1 MVCKR
6 NVLSLHL
13 IMKNQKRQG
22 IEWKM
27 VMTAFWGLAV
37 FCFWAFVRPELLMER
52 ESFQLFLLNTD
63 YLTERMSVPGGFS
76 RYVGEFLIQFF
87 MSEKTGACIL
97 ALLLMAVQWL
107 SWILLRRCLPTVVE
121 KVLLLVSFLPAILL
135 CYLLC
140 DIDVSMSLPVG
151 VLLTLLLM
159 ALLPSG
165 NTSSLAESLLLIP
178 LGYWLAGPV
187 ALLLAIYQLRFLH
200 KPFKK
205 VRVVSESIAL
215 VLLVGCCMWV
225 SSYFVPY
232 SLENIVK
239 GIDYVAIQRDKY
251 GTLEMMEYDYL
262 QRQKAWA
269 KVIEKAR
276 KEEPKAK
283 ACHHIVNLARFYQHE
298 ISPEELKMS
307 LYKPFKALTS
317 TTSAMMMSDLFFQMG
332 FVNFSQRTM
341 FEAMESTS
349 NYNKSARALCRLTE
363 TAIVTGQ
370 YEVALKYISILE
382 ETLFYRRWAHNMRQ
396 LATHP
401 ENIKNHP
408 KYGALQEIYGET
420 DDELFI

>member
-1 MVCKR
+1 MRK
-6 NVLSLHL
+6 NKLQIALTALFGVL
-13 IMKNQKRQG
+13 
-22 IEWKM
+22 
-27 VMTAFWGLAV
+27 A

-52 ESFQLFLLNTD
+52 ESFQLFLFNSD
-63 YLTERMSVPGGFS
+63 YLTERLSVPGGFS
-76 RYVGEFLIQFF
+76 RYVGEFLTQFF

-97 ALLLMAVQWL
+97 ALLLMAIQWL
-107 SWILLRRCLPTVVE
+107 SWILLHRCLPAVAE
-121 KVLLLVSFLPAILL
+121 KLLFLISFLPAMKL

-165 NTSSLAESLLLIP
+165 NTKSLSASLIMIP
-178 LGYWLAGPV
+178 FGYWLAGPV
-187 ALLLAIYQLRFLH
+187 ALLLAIYQLRFLR
-200 KPFKK
+200 KPLKK
-205 VRVVSESIAL
+205 VWVVTESMAL
-215 VLLVGCCMWV
+215 VLLLVVCMWG

-239 GIDYVAIQRDKY
+239 GIDYVAIQRDKA

-262 QRQKAWA
+262 QRKLAWE
-269 KVIEKAR
+269 KVLEKANR
-276 KEEPKAK
+276 VEPKAK
-283 ACHHIVNLARFYQHE
+283 ACHHIVSLARFYQHE

-307 LYKPFKALTS
+307 LYQPFTALTS
-317 TTSAMMMSDLFFQMG
+317 TTSSMMMSDLFFQMG
-332 FVNFSQRTM
+332 FVNFAQRTM
-341 FEAMESTS
+341 FEAMESMS

-382 ETLFYRRWAHNMRQ
+382 ETLFYKRWAQKMRQ
-396 LATHP
+396 LATYP

-408 KYGALQEIYGET
+408 KYGALQKIYGET
-420 DDELFI
+420 EDLLFI

>member
-1 MVCKR
+1 MRENKLQIALTALFG
-6 NVLSLHL
+6 VL
-13 IMKNQKRQG
+13 
-22 IEWKM
+22 
-27 VMTAFWGLAV
+27 A

-52 ESFQLFLLNTD
+52 ESFQLFLFNSD
-63 YLTERMSVPGGFS
+63 YLTERLSVPGGFS
-76 RYVGEFLIQFF
+76 RYVGEFLTQFF

-97 ALLLMAVQWL
+97 ALLLMAIQWL
-107 SWILLRRCLPTVVE
+107 SWILLHRCLPAVAE
-121 KVLLLVSFLPAILL
+121 KLLFLISFLPAMKL

-165 NTSSLAESLLLIP
+165 NTKSLSASLIMIP
-178 LGYWLAGPV
+178 FGYWLAGPV
-187 ALLLAIYQLRFLH
+187 ALLLAIYQLRFLR
-200 KPFKK
+200 KPLKK
-205 VRVVSESIAL
+205 VWVVTESMAL
-215 VLLVGCCMWV
+215 VLLLVVCMWG

-239 GIDYVAIQRDKY
+239 GIDYVAIQRDKA

-262 QRQKAWA
+262 QRKLAWE
-269 KVIEKAR
+269 KVLEKANR
-276 KEEPKAK
+276 VEPKAK

-307 LYKPFKALTS
+307 LYQPFTALTS
-317 TTSAMMMSDLFFQMG
+317 TTSSMMMSDLFFQMG
-332 FVNFSQRTM
+332 FVNFAQRTM

-363 TAIVTGQ
+363 TAMITGQ

-382 ETLFYRRWAHNMRQ
+382 ETLFYRRWAQIMRQ

-401 ENIKNHP
+401 EDIKNHP
-408 KYGALQEIYGET
+408 KYGALQKIYGET
-420 DDELFI
+420 EDELFI

>member
-1 MVCKR
+1 MRK
-6 NVLSLHL
+6 NKLQIALTALFGVL
-13 IMKNQKRQG
+13 
-22 IEWKM
+22 
-27 VMTAFWGLAV
+27 A

-52 ESFQLFLLNTD
+52 ESFQLFLFNSD
-63 YLTERMSVPGGFS
+63 YLTERLSVPGGFS
-76 RYVGEFLIQFF
+76 RYVGEFLTQFF

-97 ALLLMAVQWL
+97 ALLLMAIQWL
-107 SWILLRRCLPTVVE
+107 SWVLLHRCLPAVTE
-121 KVLLLVSFLPAILL
+121 KLLFLISFLPAMKL

-165 NTSSLAESLLLIP
+165 NTKSLSASLIMIP
-178 LGYWLAGPV
+178 FGYWLVGPV
-187 ALLLAIYQLRFLH
+187 ALLLAIYQLRFLR
-200 KPFKK
+200 KPLKK
-205 VRVVSESIAL
+205 VWVVTESMAL
-215 VLLVGCCMWV
+215 VLLLVVCMWG

-239 GIDYVAIQRDKY
+239 GIDYVAIQRDKA

-262 QRQKAWA
+262 QRKLAWE
-269 KVIEKAR
+269 KVLEKANR
-276 KEEPKAK
+276 VEPKAK

-307 LYKPFKALTS
+307 LYQPFTALTS
-317 TTSAMMMSDLFFQMG
+317 TTSSMMMSDLFFQMG
-332 FVNFSQRTM
+332 FVNFAQRTM

-363 TAIVTGQ
+363 TAMITGQ

-382 ETLFYRRWAHNMRQ
+382 ETLFYRRWAQIMRQ

-401 ENIKNHP
+401 EGIKNHP
-408 KYGALQEIYGET
+408 KYGALQKIYGET
-420 DDELFI
+420 EDELFI